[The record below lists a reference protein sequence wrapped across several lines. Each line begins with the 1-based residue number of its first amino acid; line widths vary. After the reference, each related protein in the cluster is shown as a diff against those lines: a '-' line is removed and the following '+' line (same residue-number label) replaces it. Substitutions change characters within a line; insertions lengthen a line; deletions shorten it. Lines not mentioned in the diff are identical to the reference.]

1 MADDAKSR
9 KKQWRTPGEAPPR
22 ARSRGKT
29 SQDATDPTPPRARP
43 TQSNPKERTPRTTAV
58 NLAPALLEQ
67 QLQVLL
73 TSHRFEEAASWIQ
86 SSAYLSEKYQ
96 LADVVRLVLD
106 QRQFDLAGRLIR
118 NLKLGENQALVT
130 LFIKD
135 LVRSGQFNLAVRYAQ
150 ELVPAFNSPESPAPR
165 ASWTPQTLI
174 QAMIRAQ
181 QYKAA
186 LKYTKQ
192 FQLERVF
199 PPKQLIAG
207 LMEERAWTDASAAIT
222 ECKLQDEFSLDK
234 LVDRMMNEQQWAAAL
249 KCIKGRPSAFTTRML
264 VERMILCGDFLPAI
278 AAIKDFGLG
287 ADLPLLRQ
295 MLDSMLSF
303 KELYKALK
311 YASKFGL
318 DADAAYAPQSLIRVA
333 LGEKQHHIAQLY
345 IKKYKL
351 EHEFAAELAAME
363 SEKLDKLLA
372 FRVLMQRKR
381 HRLCRPEYQAQY
393 RLCLGDLY
401 DHDEH
406 KEEEIVSIEETTV
419 PRTARHPL
427 LVEDGLDDDDDD
439 DEILLQKPPIFN
451 TDDDDD
457 GDDVPHTFLF
467 NKPKAS
473 SFLSSLHSS
482 TSMDVP
488 SFSDS
493 FRLDAL
499 NVAPMDR
506 SFQLDRPFDLA
517 AFAKTVEAPPL
528 PPSMPPPLPKTM
540 PPAPMP
546 YPPPPPPSSS
556 YQPPPPPLPTTTSY
570 QPPLPPP
577 AFSMQQFFPQPPP
590 PPQSN
595 PAFNVA
601 SLAMQFHGQ
610 PPLPTPPPMM
620 APPLPASFAPPQRS
634 SFVPSISLKSD
645 ADAPRA
651 PPTRRTMLT
660 QLQLKGHH

>member
-9 KKQWRTPGEAPPR
+9 KKQWRTPAEAPPR

-29 SQDATDPTPPRARP
+29 PQDATDPTPPRARP
-43 TQSNPKERTPRTTAV
+43 TQSNPKERTARTVAAK
-58 NLAPALLEQ
+58 LAPALLEQ

-118 NLKLGENQALVT
+118 DLKLGENQALVT
-130 LFIKD
+130 LFIKE

-199 PPKQLIAG
+199 PLKQLIAG
-207 LMEERAWTDASAAIT
+207 LMEERAWTDAFAAIV
-222 ECKLQDEFSLDK
+222 

-249 KCIKGRPSAFTTRML
+249 KCIKGRPSVFTTRML

-287 ADLPLLRQ
+287 ADTPLLRQ

-318 DADAAYAPQSLIRVA
+318 DTDPAYAPQSLIRVA
-333 LGEKQHHIAQLY
+333 LREKQHHIAQLY

-351 EHEFAAELAAME
+351 EHEFATELAGME
-363 SEKLDKLLA
+363 SEKLDKLLT

-381 HRLCRPEYQAQY
+381 HRLRRPEYQAKY

-406 KEEEIVSIEETTV
+406 KEEEIVSIEETIV
-419 PRTARHPL
+419 PRAARRPL

-439 DEILLQKPPIFN
+439 DDEVLLQKPPIFN
-451 TDDDDD
+451 TDDDD

-482 TSMDVP
+482 TTMDVP

-499 NVAPMDR
+499 DVAPMDR
-506 SFQLDRPFDLA
+506 SFHLDRPFDLA

-546 YPPPPPPSSS
+546 YPPPPPSSS
-556 YQPPPPPLPTTTSY
+556 YQPPPPPLPSY

-590 PPQSN
+590 PLQSN

-610 PPLPTPPPMM
+610 PPLPPPPMM
-620 APPLPASFAPPQRS
+620 APPLPASFAPPQRA